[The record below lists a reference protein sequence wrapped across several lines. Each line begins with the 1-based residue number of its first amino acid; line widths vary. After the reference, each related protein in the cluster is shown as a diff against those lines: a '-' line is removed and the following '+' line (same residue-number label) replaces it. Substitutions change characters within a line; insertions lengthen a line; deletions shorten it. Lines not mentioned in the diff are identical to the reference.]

1 MSDFLTQQQ
10 QRRRFTRVAVVESEE
25 SRGAFSNKKKE
36 MFVFEQTDSE
46 ISGYNKLLLLLLCY
60 CYATTKLLN
69 YLSSIGS
76 LRRRR
81 RL

>member
-1 MSDFLTQQQ
+1 MPSPNCKTGAGIEPRGSLLLIPL
-10 QRRRFTRVAVVESEE
+10 
-25 SRGAFSNKKKE
+25 GAFT
-36 MFVFEQTDSE
+36 VVE